1 MAAVASSASGA
12 VVESAAEVVRKFYGG
27 INGRDLSSVAE
38 LISDN
43 CVYEDLIFP
52 HPFVGRKVGI
62 SS

>member
-52 HPFVGRKVGI
+52 QPFVGRKVGI